1 MKKTII
7 DLDAG
12 LVYNLFENIIDEDV
26 VFFNMDVEFCKPV
39 DLLIT
44 CIPVPPSCIRPT
56 VAMSHGLKNED
67 DLTAKISEIIERNK

>member
-1 MKKTII
+1 M
-7 DLDAG
+7 DA
-12 LVYNLFENIIDEDV
+12 
-26 VFFNMDVEFCKPV
+26 EFCKPI